1 MLSVLTIFYSIY
13 YDAYGDFSFNQ
24 NHYIS
29 LTLNPIPG
37 YQIKM
42 TDIQMQVGKSSS
54 GPNQYFIAY
63 SYDNGNSWLT
73 GPEGTQ
79 FGTNCATWVTHSW
92 DMADYTFHN
101 QVHIRIYATSA
112 NSTGGSF
119 YIGNLQINGEVMPA
133 LNLPQVS
140 STNGDIYSCN
150 GQYYFLHLPVQI
162 LQLHL
167 NGK

>member
-1 MLSVLTIFYSIY
+1 
-13 YDAYGDFSFNQ
+13 
-24 NHYIS
+24 
-29 LTLNPIPG
+29 
-37 YQIKM
+37 M

-150 GQYYFLHLPVQI
+150 GQYYFLTSSCTDTSATPCLLYTSPSPRDRTRSRMPSSA
-162 LQLHL
+162 
-167 NGK
+167 